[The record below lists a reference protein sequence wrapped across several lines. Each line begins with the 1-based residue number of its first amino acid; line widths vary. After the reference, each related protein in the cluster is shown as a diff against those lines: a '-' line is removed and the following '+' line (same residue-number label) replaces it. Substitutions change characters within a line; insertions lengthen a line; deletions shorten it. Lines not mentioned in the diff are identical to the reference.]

1 MSEVANVFTSEG
13 TLLEVGSN
21 QPFWLTERESAWFI
35 AAGKVEVFSVP
46 VENGEP
52 IGSRA
57 HFVRAEAG
65 WVLFGLAAPGAESPL
80 TFVAVGSTDA
90 RVYKLPLARL
100 KDLTRTSGGRLQLG
114 QWIERWVSALFAGA
128 SRDLPPKDFE
138 TLQPATEI
146 SLGPAQSARPA
157 EGVVWVTQ
165 VAGRSQLAGH
175 AELAVA
181 PDTVALPLTPAAWL
195 EATEEST
202 LHCSDTASVI
212 ERDGLW
218 AGLERFY
225 PLVHRWTALN
235 LARAAAEEAARLQAK
250 ARSQGLAAQSAVSQL
265 SSLLVPERA
274 RRAAGP
280 REEDPLLAACQLIGQ
295 ALGVA
300 VKAHPALK
308 RGRVLKDPLGAIAKV
323 SRIRIRRVVLS
334 GEWWE
339 QDSGPLLAF
348 RQADSRPVALL
359 PTSATSC
366 DVADPVAGTRERVTR
381 EIAQALQPTAYTF
394 YRPFPDK
401 ALAVVDVF
409 KFGLQ
414 NLQRDLLMVLL
425 MGLAGGALGALTPI
439 ATGLLFDW
447 VIPNQDRRNLG
458 FLTLGLA
465 VAALAGAI
473 FQITRG
479 IALMRI
485 ETKSDASIQGA
496 VWDRLLSLPAPFFR
510 SYTSGDLADRANGI
524 SSIREILSGAV
535 LTSVLSGVFSVFN
548 FLLLFYYSGSLALV
562 ATGLIVLNIAV
573 TAGVSLYT
581 LRLHRPLHALQ
592 GKISGQVLQFI
603 TGITKLRVAAAEVHA
618 FAVWARN
625 FSEQKR
631 LDLATG
637 RVYNG
642 VAVFNEVYPILTTIC
657 LFAAMAYWAR
667 GDMTTGKFLAFNA
680 AFTTFLYA
688 TLDVSAALISMLH
701 VVPVYERAKPI
712 LATLPEVTEAKADPG
727 ELQGRIELSHV
738 SFRYKADGPPILR
751 DLSLQISPGQFVAIV
766 GPSGSGK
773 STLLRLLLGFETP
786 EAGTIYYDGMDLA
799 GLDVQAVRR
808 QIGVVLQSGKLM
820 PGDIY
825 ENIVGS
831 SLLTL
836 DDAWEAAEKA
846 GLADDVNDMP
856 MGMHTVL
863 GEGATTLSGGQR
875 QRLMIARAIV
885 AKPRILIFD
894 EATSALDNRTQAI
907 VSRSLEELQA
917 TRIVIAHRLSTI
929 IHADRIFVIQAGR
942 LVQSGNYEELMQ
954 QEGPFAELAKRQ
966 LA

>member
-1 MSEVANVFTSEG
+1 
-13 TLLEVGSN
+13 
-21 QPFWLTERESAWFI
+21 
-35 AAGKVEVFSVP
+35 
-46 VENGEP
+46 
-52 IGSRA
+52 
-57 HFVRAEAG
+57 
-65 WVLFGLAAPGAESPL
+65 
-80 TFVAVGSTDA
+80 
-90 RVYKLPLARL
+90 
-100 KDLTRTSGGRLQLG
+100 
-114 QWIERWVSALFAGA
+114 
-128 SRDLPPKDFE
+128 
-138 TLQPATEI
+138 
-146 SLGPAQSARPA
+146 
-157 EGVVWVTQ
+157 
-165 VAGRSQLAGH
+165 
-175 AELAVA
+175 
-181 PDTVALPLTPAAWL
+181 
-195 EATEEST
+195 
-202 LHCSDTASVI
+202 
-212 ERDGLW
+212 
-218 AGLERFY
+218 
-225 PLVHRWTALN
+225 
-235 LARAAAEEAARLQAK
+235 
-250 ARSQGLAAQSAVSQL
+250 
-265 SSLLVPERA
+265 
-274 RRAAGP
+274 
-280 REEDPLLAACQLIGQ
+280 
-295 ALGVA
+295 
-300 VKAHPALK
+300 
-308 RGRVLKDPLGAIAKV
+308 
-323 SRIRIRRVVLS
+323 
-334 GEWWE
+334 
-339 QDSGPLLAF
+339 
-348 RQADSRPVALL
+348 
-359 PTSATSC
+359 
-366 DVADPVAGTRERVTR
+366 
-381 EIAQALQPTAYTF
+381 
-394 YRPFPDK
+394 
-401 ALAVVDVF
+401 
-409 KFGLQ
+409 
-414 NLQRDLLMVLL
+414 
-425 MGLAGGALGALTPI
+425 
-439 ATGLLFDW
+439 
-447 VIPNQDRRNLG
+447 
-458 FLTLGLA
+458 
-465 VAALAGAI
+465 
-473 FQITRG
+473 
-479 IALMRI
+479 
-485 ETKSDASIQGA
+485 
-496 VWDRLLSLPAPFFR
+496 
-510 SYTSGDLADRANGI
+510 
-524 SSIREILSGAV
+524 
-535 LTSVLSGVFSVFN
+535 
-548 FLLLFYYSGSLALV
+548 
-562 ATGLIVLNIAV
+562 
-573 TAGVSLYT
+573 VSLYT